1 MLTLFRPS
9 RRKRYYNRC
18 QELIDDL
25 HRRVANGQSVSE
37 AECISRYGKSDYCA
51 LLHEL
56 HLMHAD
62 TDTDSMPPAMEWLH
76 HSQYFLHKADDEH
89 RQSRLLNIAI
99 ASAIASAFSA
109 LGAMASAIV
118 AACSAI

>member
-62 TDTDSMPPAMEWLH
+62 TDTDSMTPAMEWLH

-89 RQSRLLNIAI
+89 RQSRVIFWTITAAVAAMITAI
-99 ASAIASAFSA
+99 ATVISAV
-109 LGAMASAIV
+109 MAV
-118 AACSAI
+118 CS